1 MTSIEKVDVISGKAE
16 MDQLADMEVKPVP
29 RNWLEKVWLWI
40 A

>member
-16 MDQLADMEVKPVP
+16 MDRLAEMEVNPVP
-29 RNWLEKVWLWI
+29 RNWLEKAWFWI